1 MEITAM
7 RTRTTRFAALLLG
20 LASAAAATATAS
32 AQTRRVDAQLS
43 RDFPNQRR
51 DVRRQD
57 EVNGTR
63 VYEIDIAGDK
73 GESNV
78 VITES
83 GDYLLKSVPHHSGAL
98 PEPVAETLGALFREA
113 PANVHLLER
122 TSYLVDLGGGRAV
135 RLEIDAAGRLRDVV
149 SGAQVR
155 AEEREVNQYEKARWR
170 DGDAI
175 TKRLGEFFD
184 RSRVKEV
191 YQYPD
196 APGFYYAELTA
207 DKDSRRVQMVLDARK
222 GVPFWRYE
230 LRPDELPRPVL
241 ETAQRL
247 AQGAPIRM
255 VMRAKSSFYRV
266 EQPTGRDRLTLDVR
280 PTGDVTGVEGDLSP
294 VEERIYQHGRGG
306 PWRRR

>member
-1 MEITAM
+1 M
-7 RTRTTRFAALLLG
+7 RIRTTRLAALLLG
-20 LASAAAATATAS
+20 LATAAATPAS

-63 VYEIDIAGDK
+63 VFDIDIGGDK
-73 GESNV
+73 GDSNV

-83 GDYLLKSVPHHSGAL
+83 GDYLFKSVPVRTGNL
-98 PEPVAETLGALFREA
+98 PDPVTDVLGTLFKEPPKDA
-113 PANVHLLER
+113 HLLER
-122 TSYLVDLGGGRAV
+122 TSYLVDVGGRRSV
-135 RLEIDAAGRLRDVV
+135 RLEIDATGRIRDIV
-149 SGAQVR
+149 SAAHLR
-155 AEEREVNQYEKARWR
+155 AEAETIKGYEKAKWR
-170 DGDAI
+170 EGDAI
-175 TKRLGEFFD
+175 ERRLGEFFE
-184 RSRVKEV
+184 RARVKEV
-191 YQYPD
+191 YQLPD

-207 DKDSRRVQMVLDARK
+207 DRDSRKVQMVLDARK
-222 GVPFWRYE
+222 EVPFWRYE
-230 LRPDELPRPVL
+230 LRQEELPRPVL

-266 EQPTGRDRLTLDVR
+266 EQPAGRDRLTIDVR
-280 PTGDVTGVEGDLSP
+280 PTGDVTGVEGELSP
-294 VEERIYQHGRGG
+294 AEKRIYDHPGRGG